1 MQGVVPEY
9 AAAAER
15 YFGIEQGKAW
25 VAQVR
30 QMFSE
35 MVRIAIRPEWVAVI
49 DFEKRFPSAI
59 EAAMSPGAH

>member
-49 DFEKRFPSAI
+49 DFEKRFRSAI